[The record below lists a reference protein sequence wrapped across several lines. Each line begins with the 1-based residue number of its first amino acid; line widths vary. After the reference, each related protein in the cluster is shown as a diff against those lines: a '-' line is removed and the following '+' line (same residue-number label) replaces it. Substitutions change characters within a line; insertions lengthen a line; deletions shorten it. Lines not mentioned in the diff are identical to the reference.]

1 MASGLGI
8 PAAAPLLD
16 SVRLFVESDLT
27 EPEELAL
34 AGGVAVVFSARCP
47 WSRKQNQDS
56 AAVLPLAPGK
66 AVLAVADGVGGHPGG
81 ARASRVAVETLEEAL
96 AGDALDG
103 PESRAAIL
111 TGIEQ
116 ANEAIRGAGSGAA
129 TTLMA
134 AEVGGATLRSY
145 HVGDSELLVV
155 GQRGKVRH
163 RTLSHSTVGYAVA
176 SGMLDEREALHHE
189 ERHVILNMLGAPD
202 MRIEL
207 SSVLPLSP
215 RDTVV
220 LGTDGLFDN
229 LHTDEIVEI
238 VRKGPL
244 GQVAATLARR
254 CDRRMRTPGDGSPSK
269 PDDLTFILFR
279 QS

>member
-1 MASGLGI
+1 
-8 PAAAPLLD
+8 
-16 SVRLFVESDLT
+16 
-27 EPEELAL
+27 
-34 AGGVAVVFSARCP
+34 
-47 WSRKQNQDS
+47 
-56 AAVLPLAPGK
+56 
-66 AVLAVADGVGGHPGG
+66 
-81 ARASRVAVETLEEAL
+81 VAVETLEDVLDGEAV
-96 AGDALDG
+96 DG

-111 TGIEQ
+111 TGIEL
-116 ANEAIRGAGSGAA
+116 ANEAIRGAGNGSA
-129 TTLMA
+129 TTLIA

-163 RTLSHSTVGYAVA
+163 KTLSHSPVGYAVA
-176 SGMLDEREALHHE
+176 SGMLDEKDALHHE
-189 ERHVILNMLGAPD
+189 ERHVISNMLGAPD

-207 SSVLPLSP
+207 SSILPLAP

-244 GQVAATLARR
+244 CEVAVTLAKR
-254 CDRRMRTPGDGSPSK
+254 CDRRMRTPGEGKPSK

-279 QS
+279 QA